1 MKFFVDNNISP
12 KAARALNCLVE
23 PLHSVVHLK
32 EKFLA
37 NTTDVD
43 WMQKLAEEE
52 GWIIVSGDVN
62 ISRNPHEVHAWK
74 AAGHTIF
81 FLSPGWT
88 HLERFEQASKLLAL
102 FPRITEL
109 ALKAKRGSA
118 YMVPVRGA
126 KIEKLA

>member
-1 MKFFVDNNISP
+1 VKFFVDNNISP
-12 KAARALNCLVE
+12 KVARALNCLVE
-23 PLHSVVHLK
+23 PQHTVTHLK

-37 NTTDVD
+37 NTPDVD
-43 WMQKLAEEE
+43 WMRKLAEESD
-52 GWIIVSGDVN
+52 WIVVSGDTN
-62 ISRNPHEVHAWK
+62 ISRNPHEVNAWK

-126 KIEKLA
+126 KIEKLS